1 MNKIV
6 SWAKLIVYMD
16 GFLKVDAT
24 LRRVC
29 YNCCVL
35 LQARPAPSPPAALTE
50 TEEEE
55 EEEPENHREEG
66 EEVDQNI
73 ESEHPALPAV
83 VGGGGDVVLDDAA
96 ERESSSEEE
105 EDPGAQV
112 VNVPTQDSD
121 EDSDATTLI
130 LGQSKG
136 EKHDT
141 DTPERPNKWDDEKF
155 TTPSGDLPRDPELV
169 EMCMALMQYLSGHQ
183 PESMEQLGWSSNEQC
198 QKFLWFNFF

>member
-1 MNKIV
+1 
-6 SWAKLIVYMD
+6 MD

-55 EEEPENHREEG
+55 EEPENHREEG

-83 VGGGGDVVLDDAA
+83 VGGGGDVALDAA
-96 ERESSSEEE
+96 KRESSSEEE

-183 PESMEQLGWSSNEQC
+183 PEIMEQLGWSSNEQC
-198 QKFLWFNFF
+198 QNFLWFNFF

>member
-1 MNKIV
+1 
-6 SWAKLIVYMD
+6 MD

-55 EEEPENHREEG
+55 EEPENHREEG

-83 VGGGGDVVLDDAA
+83 VGGGGDVALDAA

-169 EMCMALMQYLSGHQ
+169 ETCMALMQYLSGHQ
-183 PESMEQLGWSSNEQC
+183 PESMEQLG
-198 QKFLWFNFF
+198 